1 MHLWRPVG
9 LKEMGLVFDSGMS
22 TFPPRLPEQPIFYPV
37 LNQDYAEQIARNWN
51 TQEEDAAGYVTH
63 FELPD
68 SFSGRYKRHLVGG
81 TMHEEWWVPAEELAE
96 LNRAILQP
104 ITVEAAFFGAPFRG
118 LVCSEAGLKGKDAR
132 EQFIALAHHL
142 DYSSF
147 DVWCETYV
155 NRKAVFL
162 HYPFWASLDPGAC
175 GVTRQQKQRLLDF
188 VQRRWSQSDIRF
200 PLPRVKTGEPA
211 SAGDAKQPIRP
222 GTSSTPGAAGSRR

>member
-9 LKEMGLVFDSGMS
+9 FKEMGLVFDSGMS
-22 TFPPRLPEQPIFYPV
+22 AFPPRLPDQPIFYPV
-37 LNQDYAEQIARNWN
+37 LNPGYAEQIARDWN
-51 TQEEDAAGYVTH
+51 TQEEDAAGYVTR

-68 SFSGRYKRHLVGG
+68 SFSDRYERRVVGG
-81 TMHEEWWVPAEELAE
+81 SIHEEWWVPAAELAE
-96 LNRAILQP
+96 FNRAIVQP
-104 ITVEAAFFGAPFRG
+104 ITVEAAFFGASFTG

-162 HYPFWASLDPGAC
+162 HYPFWASFDPTAC
-175 GVTRQQKQRLLDF
+175 DVTQEQKRKLLGF
-188 VQRRWSQSDIRF
+188 VQHRWSDSDIHF
-200 PLPRVKTGEPA
+200 PLPRIRGGEPDGA
-211 SAGDAKQPIRP
+211 ANRSQPVGQETNR
-222 GTSSTPGAAGSRR
+222 TSSAAGSGG